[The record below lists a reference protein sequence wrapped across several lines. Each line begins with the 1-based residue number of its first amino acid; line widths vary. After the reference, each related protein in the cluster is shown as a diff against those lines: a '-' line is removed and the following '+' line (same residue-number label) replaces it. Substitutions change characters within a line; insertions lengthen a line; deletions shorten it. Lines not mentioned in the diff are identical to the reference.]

1 MITPIP
7 SYYTT
12 VIWPKVRELLI
23 PAIESVDSGFKEE
36 DILQRLQVA
45 NMQLWVIN
53 EYEAAAVTQVQQYPQ
68 FKSALIVALGGENM
82 NEWLDE
88 FIEAVEKWASEIG
101 CAYLEEYGRKGW
113 ERVGKPRG
121 WEPTYVVMRKAVN
134 G

>member
-12 VIWPKVRELLI
+12 VIWPKVRQLLI
-23 PAIESVDSGFKEE
+23 PAIEGVDSGFKEE
-36 DILQRLQVA
+36 DILKRLQVA
-45 NMQLWVIN
+45 NMQLWVVN

-88 FIEAVEKWASEIG
+88 FIETVEKWASEIG
-101 CAYLEEYGRKGW
+101 CAYMEEYGRKGW

-121 WEPTYVVMRKAVN
+121 WEPLYTVMRKAVN